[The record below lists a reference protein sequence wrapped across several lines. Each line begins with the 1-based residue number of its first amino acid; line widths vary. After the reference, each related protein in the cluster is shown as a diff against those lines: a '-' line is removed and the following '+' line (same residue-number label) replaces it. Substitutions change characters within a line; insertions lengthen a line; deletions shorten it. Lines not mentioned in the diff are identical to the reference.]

1 MISASRD
8 WKALHEET
16 IIPKSYIEIQY
27 GIINSTAQ
35 DAAQVIPMEETFYS
49 NIDSVTDT
57 FSKDFN
63 KIATLEN
70 NMWVLDGSF
79 GFVPETDPYGDTGYI
94 SSIYAP
100 DPVVTLFLPTVMVQP
115 IPGITVIWSETY
127 GEYATRCRIT
137 AYNGGAVVAS
147 KEFENASVRSAFDL
161 PLSNYDMIDIEILDW
176 VIPDHHPRI
185 ERVYFGIVEIFTNQH
200 LVRYSHE
207 QTAEPLSTELP
218 KNEII
223 FSLDNSSGIWNPDN
237 PDGTTKFLE
246 DRQEVKV
253 RYGYKI
259 GDTIEYIKA
268 GTFWSSAW
276 DIPSNGLEAT
286 FTARDLIEFLDYEY
300 AGPRVGTLYDVAL
313 SALTQIELP
322 VTEMNTPR
330 YYLDESLRSI
340 TTDFSEDTEMYTAAV
355 ILQMCANAGQCVMYH
370 DRDGILRIE
379 RYVKEQTGH
388 SISQDISYSY
398 PERTMTKPPK
408 EIVVNNGMW
417 VEGIAASGEV
427 IYINNP
433 LITTEENAEAVAKWA
448 KSILCCRN
456 IFSGSYRPDPRVDAL
471 DIIEIDGK
479 YGASFNVAV
488 TDITY
493 SYAGSFRGE
502 YTAREV
508 EVQ

>member
-16 IIPKSYIEIQY
+16 IVPESYIEIKY
-27 GIINSTAQ
+27 GIADSTAQ
-35 DAAQVIPMEETFYS
+35 DAAIVTNNGTTFYS
-49 NIDSVTDT
+49 NPDGIVDT
-57 FSKDFN
+57 FSKNIPKF
-63 KIATLEN
+63 ATLEN

-79 GFVPETDPYGDTGYI
+79 AFIPEADQYGDTGYI
-94 SSIYAP
+94 ADAVNPI
-100 DPVVTLFLPTVMVQP
+100 VTLSLPYAMQQP
-115 IPGITVIWSETY
+115 IPGITVIWSEAY
-127 GEYATRCRIT
+127 GEYATRCRIS
-137 AYNGGAVVAS
+137 AWSNGAVIAS
-147 KEFENASVRSAFDL
+147 EEFENSSARSAFEM
-161 PLSNYDMIDIEILDW
+161 PLSNYDRVDIEILEW
-176 VIPDHHPRI
+176 TIPDHHPRI
-185 ERVYFGIVEIFTNQH
+185 ERVYFGIVEIFTNHH
-200 LVRYSHE
+200 LVKYSHE
-207 QTAEPLSTELP
+207 QSAGLLSTELP
-218 KNEII
+218 KNEIV

-237 PDGTTKFLE
+237 PQGTTRYLA

-259 GDTIEYIKA
+259 NGEIQYVKA
-268 GTFWSSAW
+268 GTFWSNAW

-300 AGPRVGTLYDVAL
+300 TGPKVGTLYDVAL

-330 YYLDESLRSI
+330 YYLDENLRNI
-340 TTDFSEDTEMYTAAV
+340 TTDFSEDTEAYTAAV

-398 PERTMTKPPK
+398 PERTMTKPPQK
-408 EIVVNNGMW
+408 IVINNGMW
-417 VEGIAASGEV
+417 VENVATSGEV
-427 IYINNP
+427 ISINNP
-433 LITTEENAEAVAKWA
+433 LISTVENAEAVGKWA

-471 DIIEIDGK
+471 DIIEIDSK

-488 TDITY
+488 TDIIY

-502 YTAREV
+502 YTSREV
-508 EVQ
+508 EVQE